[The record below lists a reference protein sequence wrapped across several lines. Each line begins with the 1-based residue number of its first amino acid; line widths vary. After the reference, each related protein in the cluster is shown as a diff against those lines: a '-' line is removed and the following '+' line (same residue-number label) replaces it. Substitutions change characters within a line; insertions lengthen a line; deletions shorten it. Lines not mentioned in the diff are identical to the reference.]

1 MAFADGNIIIGTS
14 VDVGGI
20 DTGLHKIQKQFRK
33 LGRLAFA
40 TIGVKAFAKLG
51 KAAIDAASD
60 LQEIQNVVDVAFK
73 DTSYKIEEFSKVCI
87 QYFGMSEIAAKKTAG
102 SFMAMATS
110 IGITKEAASD
120 MAVELTG
127 LSGDFASFYNIS
139 QEYAKVAM
147 SAVFT
152 GETETVKRY
161 GIIMT
166 EANLQEYALTEG
178 IQKKVKAMNAEE
190 KALLRYNYLMSVT
203 KNMHHDFERTQNNW
217 ANSVRVL
224 KEQWTQFMTLL
235 GQGFIHALQPVIQV
249 INILIGKLIAVFKYL
264 NALLGI
270 TSQLDD
276 VTFSDELEEEA
287 EAVDELGNAIKHQLA
302 PFDKLNNLTSSTKS
316 GVDDDTTDLE
326 KLYAQMKLSGYVI
339 DAMKDFEVKLQEVS
353 DATKEKLKNI
363 VNRFRRA
370 KFKIE
375 QIWQDVKLGN
385 WFSAGKGFGD
395 LITSLNQFISDAIA
409 GVDWQKKGEEVAD
422 FFRGIIWSDA
432 LGGVTD
438 TLISALNAVVSFA
451 VGGINKIT
459 ISDVIQFAKNVSKAA
474 RKFFKWI
481 YDTLKRVDWKGLGK
495 KIGTF
500 ISNIDWG
507 GVFKDTIAILFEAL
521 KAAINA
527 FDGIFD
533 AAPLVAKIGLGVVA
547 AFKVAQFTGLTAA
560 LNKSFGKA
568 VTDWRKGW
576 LNEDGKLVTTSPVGK
591 AFTAGLGAI
600 SFSLGVMIIGDTIMD
615 MKMGEIDSSSM
626 EGLFKNF
633 LGSLLTVL
641 GTTMV
646 LGAFG
651 LKLGAEGFIITTAAT
666 FLATT
671 VLGFIFEASDDEK
684 MQKAKRELKEKLD
697 AIDWVHELSTTVDV
711 LLSLDVDYETKIGKI
726 EGDLDYYTEMAE
738 KWKEMS
744 EAYNNLS
751 EKDKALVQ
759 LYGEQLG
766 TKFSELKP
774 YIDSVTGAY
783 NGTAEAIQ
791 AVIDKTRDLM
801 IVQALQ
807 KEQEETATTIG
818 RAKVQKREAEQEL
831 AAWQKNFDDNL
842 DNIVDTIY
850 KDIKKWGGNSE
861 EFYEW
866 LFEFYGDEKGYK
878 KYIEKQLKAGYTEFD
893 SWGGRTYKF
902 SNWQFDWSDNEAL
915 NNVYDFAN
923 ASEQLALNI
932 IDLDN
937 AIASAYKTMDT
948 YEEIISEMQY
958 ELTNANFKTVLEGL
972 GQAFKTTFEGVDEK
986 WGTDVQ
992 AAIDAIKLKL
1002 ENDEDIS
1009 TDVANLYTLLNGG
1022 LAALP
1027 EGEMPEDVKQT
1038 INNINAALAEGKIT
1052 AKQAMTLLGEAML
1065 EGFTDGFGDN
1075 KLGTGFFKVAS
1086 AATSELDYFE
1096 EKLKDPEFKK
1106 AVDEAR
1112 KTIQDAITASAD
1124 TKGRSKKSG
1133 KEIQDSVVDG
1143 MTTITPEN
1151 NRKLDSNS
1159 ALLSNRLISGIEE
1172 PLEIN
1177 SPSKVMR
1184 DEVAGGVIEGLV
1196 DGLNNG
1202 ISAIIGAASAVVN
1215 ALVNT
1220 FDAVHLSPTLTIV
1233 PKIDMANVQIPDIVN
1248 GMTVPVSVT
1257 TSSNTTTVGAMTK
1270 KELSDLLTT
1279 ALSNMKLTGTLEAE
1293 PDEQSFFKSIKAQA
1307 KIFKERTGNAAFT

>member
-139 QEYAKVAM
+139 QEYAKVAV
-147 SAVFT
+147 SSVFT
-152 GETETVKRY
+152 GETETIKRY

-166 EANLQEYALTEG
+166 EANLQEYALTIG
-178 IQKKVKAMNAEE
+178 INKKVKAMNAEE

-203 KNMHHDFERTQNNW
+203 KHLQHDFERTQDNW

-224 KEQWTQFMTLL
+224 KEQWTQFMTLM
-235 GQGFIHALQPVIQV
+235 GNGFINALQPAIKMMNVF
-249 INILIGKLIAVFKYL
+249 LGKLIAIFKFL
-264 NALLGI
+264 NELLGL
-270 TSQLDD
+270 TSQLDT
-276 VTFSDELEEEA
+276 VTFTDELEEEA
-287 EAVDELGNAIKHQLA
+287 DAVDELGNAIKHQLA
-302 PFDKLNNLTSSTKS
+302 PFDKLNNLTSSTKA
-316 GVDDDTTDLE
+316 GVDGDVTDLE
-326 KLYAQMKLSGYVI
+326 KLYDQMKLNGYVI
-339 DAMKDFEVKLQEVS
+339 DAMKDFEVKLQEIS
-353 DATKEKLKNI
+353 ELTKEKLKNI

-370 KFKIE
+370 KFRIEKIWE
-375 QIWQDVKLGN
+375 NVKLGN

-422 FFRGIIWSDA
+422 FFRGILWSDA
-432 LGGVTD
+432 FDSVTD
-438 TLISALNAVVSFA
+438 TLIAALNAVVSFA

-459 ISDVIQFAKNVSKAA
+459 INDVIEFAKNVSKAA

-481 YDTLKRVDWKGLGK
+481 YDTLKKVDWKGLGK

-500 ISNIDWG
+500 VSNLDWG
-507 GVFKDTIAILFEAL
+507 GIFKDTIAILFEAL

-533 AAPLVAKIGLGVVA
+533 AAPLVAKIALGFVA
-547 AFKVAQFTGLTAA
+547 AFKLAQFTGLTAA
-560 LNKSFGKA
+560 LNESFGGAIKK
-568 VTDWRKGW
+568 WKKGW
-576 LNEDGKLVTTSPVGK
+576 LDDDGKLVKNSPVGK

-600 SFSLGVMIIGDTIMD
+600 EFSLGVMIIGDTIMD
-615 MKMGEIDSSSM
+615 MHMGEIDATSI

-633 LGSLLTVL
+633 LGSVLTVL
-641 GTTMV
+641 GVSTV
-646 LGAFG
+646 LGVFG
-651 LKLGAEGFIITTAAT
+651 ITLGAEGFIITTAAT
-666 FLATT
+666 FLVAT
-671 VLGFIFEASDDEK
+671 VMGIIFEASDDEK
-684 MQKAKRELKEKLD
+684 MKKAKEDLKEQLET
-697 AIDWVHELSTTVDV
+697 IDWVNELTATVDV
-711 LLSLDVDYETKIGKI
+711 LLTLDVDYKTQIGKI
-726 EGDLDYYTEMAE
+726 EGDLNYYTEMAE

-744 EAYNNLS
+744 ESYNNLS

-774 YIDSVTGAY
+774 YIDEITGAY
-783 NGTAEAIQ
+783 TGTAEAIQ
-791 AVIDKTRDLM
+791 AVIDKTHDLM

-831 AAWQKNFDDNL
+831 DNWKTNFENDL
-842 DNIVDTIY
+842 DNIIDTIY
-850 KDIKKWGGNSE
+850 GDIKRWGGNSD

-878 KYIEKQLKAGYTEFD
+878 KYIEKQLKSGYTEFE
-893 SWGGRTYKF
+893 SWGGRTYQF
-902 SNWQFDWSDNEAL
+902 SNWEIAWTDNDAL
-915 NNVYDFAN
+915 NNVYAYAN
-923 ASEQLALNI
+923 ASEQLENKI
-932 IDLDN
+932 KELDD
-937 AIASAYKTMDT
+937 AIEAANKTMQT
-948 YEEIISEMQY
+948 YDEVIAEMQY
-958 ELTNANFKTVLEGL
+958 ELANANFQTVLEGL
-972 GQAFKTTFEGVDEK
+972 GQAFKTTFEGVDEE
-986 WGTDVQ
+986 WGADVQ
-992 AAIDAIKLKL
+992 AAIDAIREKL
-1002 ENDEDIS
+1002 ENNEDIS
-1009 TDVANLYTLLNGG
+1009 ADVANLYTLLNGG
-1022 LAALP
+1022 LATLP
-1027 EGEMPEDVKQT
+1027 DGEMPEDMKKT
-1038 INNINAALAEGKIT
+1038 INNINAALAEGKIST
-1052 AKQAMTLLGEAML
+1052 KQAMTLLGQAML

-1075 KLGTGFFKVAS
+1075 KVGSGFFQVAS
-1086 AATSELDYFE
+1086 AATSAV
-1096 EKLKDPEFKK
+1096 EKLKETLRDPEIKK
-1106 AVDEAR
+1106 EVDAAR
-1112 KTIQDAITASAD
+1112 ENWKLLATTTKDTNDTAN
-1124 TKGRSKKSG
+1124 KSG
-1133 KEIQDSVVDG
+1133 KSIQNNVVDG
-1143 MTTITPEN
+1143 VSTLTPEN
-1151 NRKLDSNS
+1151 NRKLTDGG
-1159 ALLSNRLISGIEE
+1159 NRISDVLTQGVEE

-1177 SPSKVMR
+1177 SPSKLMR
-1184 DEVAGGVIEGLV
+1184 DEVAGSVIEGLV
-1196 DGLNNG
+1196 DGLNRG
-1202 ISAIIGAASAVVN
+1202 ISAILGAAHSIVN
-1215 ALVNT
+1215 AMVNT
-1220 FDAVHLSPTLTIV
+1220 FEAVHLSPTLTIV
-1233 PKIDMANVQIPDIVN
+1233 PKVDMANVNIPDIVN

-1257 TSSNTTTVGAMTK
+1257 TVGNNSTVAGMTK
-1270 KELSDLLTT
+1270 KEFSELLNN
-1279 ALSNMKLTGTLEAE
+1279 ALSNMKLTGTLDAE
-1293 PDEQSFFKSIKAQA
+1293 VDEGGIFKKVKAQA
-1307 KIFKERTGNAAFT
+1307 KIYKERTGNSAFA